1 MTSLRE
7 EDGHETARKEKCTAP
22 ARMPWVSPQNCEGC
36 GQCVNRCPRGILSM
50 TETNVAD
57 VYVPW
62 MKQVDKCLG
71 CGVGEGRCPT
81 GAMRLVRDEGKG
93 IPLDVRALAHP
104 LDSSPPIN
112 A

>member
-36 GQCVNRCPRGILSM
+36 GQCVTRCPRGILSM

-71 CGVGEGRCPT
+71 CGLCADACVMGGIVMTAYVEMAKKRFLTKRPT
-81 GAMRLVRDEGKG
+81 VYQD
-93 IPLDVRALAHP
+93 
-104 LDSSPPIN
+104 
-112 A
+112 